1 MTPAWVWDL
10 ALLLVVPAVL
20 AAIVRAH
27 RGPTSADRAV
37 AAEDPRAAFA
47 ELGTGDLGCRHRVD
61 VVVLLAQRG
70 MERDAPAQGVRIGG
84 DRVDAAQR
92 R

>member
-37 AAEDPRAAFA
+37 AAEAVFIAALA
-47 ELGTGDLGCRHRVD
+47 SIAILARRLDAP
-61 VVVLLAQRG
+61 VLLDVALVAVLVGFLTTIGLSHFVDRG
-70 MERDAPAQGVRIGG
+70 E
-84 DRVDAAQR
+84 DR
-92 R
+92 